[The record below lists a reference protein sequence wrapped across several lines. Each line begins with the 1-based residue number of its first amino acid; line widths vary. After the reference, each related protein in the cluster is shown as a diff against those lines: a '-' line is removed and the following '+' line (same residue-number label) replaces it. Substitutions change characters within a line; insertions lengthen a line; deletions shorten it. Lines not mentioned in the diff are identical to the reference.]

1 MSKFV
6 IILIINNL
14 CVIFYFYYSIMRM
27 ILIKIMLIEI
37 DIENLIIY
45 DVEVGLVFVFCR

>member
-1 MSKFV
+1 
-6 IILIINNL
+6 
-14 CVIFYFYYSIMRM
+14 MRM

-45 DVEVGLVFVFCR
+45 DVEVGVVFVFCRKVVVKYSLMK